1 MSLCLRVKAKDKTK
15 SSSMSIDI
23 LDLESFYRADL
34 GQRVAAQVQTALA
47 DLPSALTRFD
57 FGLGYTAP
65 FANMPILMPAQQG
78 SVQSALSTIL
88 VDEFML
94 PLRDQS
100 QQAILAAH
108 FIEHSRDG
116 EHALREIWRVLQPEG
131 RLVLL
136 VANRRGFWAR
146 RDGTPFGTGRP
157 YSRTQLRHAAQAAGF
172 VPVGWS
178 SALHFPIL
186 RRFTYITPA
195 TERLGRLLLSD
206 LAGLLLVELIK
217 RVPAP
222 VKMRQSKL
230 RFATPIA
237 QPALRREKL

>member
-1 MSLCLRVKAKDKTK
+1 MK
-15 SSSMSIDI
+15 SSLMSIDI
-23 LDLESFYRADL
+23 LDLESFYRAEL
-34 GQRVAAQVQTALA
+34 GQRVAAQLKTALA
-47 DLPSALTRFD
+47 TLPSGTTAFD

-65 FANMPILMPAQQG
+65 FATMPVLMPAQQG
-78 SVQSALSTIL
+78 SVQSDLPAIL
-88 VDEFML
+88 VDEFSL

-100 QQAILAAH
+100 QRALLAAH
-108 FIEHSRDG
+108 YIEHSRDS

-131 RLVLL
+131 RLTLL

-146 RDGTPFGTGRP
+146 RDGTPFGAGRP
-157 YSRTQLRHAAQAAGF
+157 YSRTQLRHLAQAAGF

-178 SALHFPIL
+178 SALHFPLL

-195 TERLGRLLLSD
+195 TERLGRLVLSD

-230 RFATPIA
+230 RFTAPIA
-237 QPALRREKL
+237 QPALRRQKL